1 MPDCSSEGEN
11 ITTEA
16 PSIITIKTHGVN
28 TKKANN

>member
-1 MPDCSSEGEN
+1 MSDRPSEREN
-11 ITTEA
+11 ITTGM